1 MISFN
6 KKNEQLADVLLDGVK
21 IGHIEFNP
29 FEKMLTLEISYLRV
43 DLSYSKKK
51 MVGTLAKRIYT
62 RLEELKKPKAKLP
75 VSMLV
80 TGNYEILD

>member
-1 MISFN
+1 MITFN

-29 FEKMLTLEISYLRV
+29 FEKMLTLEISYLRCNV
-43 DLSYSKKK
+43 KYLNKKIVPK
-51 MVGTLAKRIYT
+51 LAKRLY
-62 RLEELKKPKAKLP
+62 RSLEELKRPKAKLP

-80 TGNYEILD
+80 TGNYEILE